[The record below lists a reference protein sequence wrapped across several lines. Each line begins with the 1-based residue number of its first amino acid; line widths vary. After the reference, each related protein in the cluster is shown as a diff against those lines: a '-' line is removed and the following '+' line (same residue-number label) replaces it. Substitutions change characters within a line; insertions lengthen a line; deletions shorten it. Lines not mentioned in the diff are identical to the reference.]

1 MQDKPKI
8 KLYHNYNIKTSD
20 NISED
25 DLPSKFT
32 PDKTKS
38 EMYEKQEGFLNVEGD
53 FAEEFDDEIET
64 EEEVTG
70 ENGDEEMINEDSN
83 NNKKGGYLYDES
95 EIMKQYWLPG
105 MNDNINNE
113 ELVYEPKA
121 YKMYHKCLVEW
132 SCLTLD
138 IIPDKLG
145 ENRTQFPHTCFVA
158 AGTQANSD
166 ENNNILLMKWSRM
179 HKTKR
184 DRDDDDYNFSDS
196 DTDSDNDS
204 DDCYVDEDPIVDVE
218 AIPHKGTVNRI
229 RVCPQI
235 PNLISTWSELGNI
248 SMWDISNPLDNL
260 NNTDKSGSNKKKPSN
275 LAKKSIIK
283 PKFTYDGHL
292 DEGFSMDWNPNKVA
306 YFVSGDRKG
315 NICYWQPIQGGKWN
329 VVTIRDH
336 FQSSVE
342 ALKWKN
348 DKDGCDIFAAG
359 LVNSNICIID
369 VRSNS
374 DILTITNS
382 HKGDVNCLSWNP
394 FSENLLLSGS
404 DDCTVKLWDI
414 RNIKDPVEL
423 FNFHREPILSVDWHQ
438 QDQDVFLSASL
449 DNSISFWDI
458 GIEEDNDATKVAKGN
473 IDIPNKLLFLHMGQ
487 EHIAEAK
494 WHKQI
499 PGLAISTAQDSLNVF
514 IPRNL

>member
-1 MQDKPKI
+1 MGNKSKGRKHIDV
-8 KLYHNYNIKTSD
+8 
-20 NISED
+20 SED
-25 DLPSKFT
+25 NLPSKFT
-32 PDKTKS
+32 KDKTRS
-38 EMYEKQEGFLNVEGD
+38 EMHEKQEGFLNVEGD

-64 EEEVTG
+64 EEEITG
-70 ENGDEEMINEDSN
+70 VNSDEEMLDEGNNEHE
-83 NNKKGGYLYDES
+83 KGDYLHDED
-95 EIMKQYWLPG
+95 EITEHYWLPG
-105 MNDNINNE
+105 RNDNVNNE
-113 ELVYEPKA
+113 DLVYEPKA

-145 ENRTQFPHTCFVA
+145 DNRTQFPHTCFVA
-158 AGTQANSD
+158 AGTQANLD
-166 ENNNILLMKWSRM
+166 ENNHILLMKWSRM
-179 HKTKR
+179 HKTKS
-184 DRDDDDYNFSDS
+184 DRDDYDNSDFSDS
-196 DTDSDNDS
+196 GSDSDSSNDF
-204 DDCYVDEDPIVDVE
+204 YMDEDPIVDVE

-235 PNLISTWSELGNI
+235 PNLISTWSEFGDI
-248 SMWDISNPLDNL
+248 SMWDISTPLDNL
-260 NNTDKSGSNKKKPSN
+260 NSTGKSDSNQKKPSN
-275 LAKKSIIK
+275 LAKKSTIK

-292 DEGFSMDWNPNKVA
+292 DEGFSMDWNQNKVA

-336 FQSSVE
+336 YQSSVE

-348 DKDGCDIFAAG
+348 DQDGCNIFAAG
-359 LVNSNICIID
+359 LVNSNICMID
-369 VRSNS
+369 VRSDS
-374 DILTITNS
+374 DVLTIKNS
-382 HKGDVNCLSWNP
+382 HNGDVNCLSWNP

-404 DDCTVKLWDI
+404 DDFTIKLWDI
-414 RNIKDPVEL
+414 RSIKQPIEV
-423 FNFHREPILSVDWHQ
+423 FNFHREPILSVDWNQ
-438 QDQDVFLSASL
+438 QDQDVFLAASL

-458 GIEEDNDATKVAKGN
+458 GIEEDDNATKEG
-473 IDIPNKLLFLHMGQ
+473 IEIPNKLLFLHMGQ

-514 IPRNL
+514 IPSNL